1 MASKKQPTTAVAET
15 KQNLPAEALEMDF
28 AADAGAGL
36 ENADVQ
42 SMAIP
47 YLLVLQALSPQLE
60 EIDGAKAGLIIDSIT
75 NELLSEVEVVQC
87 GYKRHYVRWGDRE
100 AGGGFKGAYSA
111 LDVERGAIEG
121 LQRDAEGR
129 LTIDGDQLADTRE
142 HYVLYKS
149 ASGDWHPAV
158 ISMSRTQI
166 KRSRRWMTLV
176 QSKEMRT
183 ADGKPFTPPSY
194 AYIYTLTT
202 QKEEN
207 AKGKWHSWTV
217 TGSRQIDDAEL
228 YARARALHSQIAAG
242 TVQAATP
249 EPAAEQEGE
258 QFESF

>member
-1 MASKKQPTTAVAET
+1 MASKKQTTAVVATE
-15 KQNLPAEALEMDF
+15 KNLPAEALELNF
-28 AADAGAGL
+28 VADAGAGL

-60 EIDGAKAGLIIDSIT
+60 TVDGAKAGLIIDSIT
-75 NELLSEVEVVQC
+75 NELLTEIEVVQC

-111 LDVERGAIEG
+111 LDVERGTLEG
-121 LQRDAEGR
+121 LQREFDGR
-129 LTIDGDQLADTRE
+129 LTIEGDQLADTRE

-149 ASGDWHPAV
+149 VSGDWRPAV
-158 ISMSRTQI
+158 ISMSRTQV

-176 QSKEMRT
+176 QSKEMRR

-207 AKGKWHSWTV
+207 AKGKWYSWTV

-228 YARARALHSQIAAG
+228 YSRARALHAQIAAG
-242 TVQAATP
+242 DVQLAVP
-249 EPAAEQEGE
+249 EPDTSGSTE
-258 QFESF
+258 QFDSF